1 MREKINALREIA
13 GDEFLCNELI
23 GWLSASES
31 DDFAEHVIRMWDITE
46 LQDDEEDE
54 EEESEE
60 SEGAE

>member
-1 MREKINALREIA
+1 MREKINALRELM

-23 GWLSASES
+23 SWLSASES

-46 LQDDEEDE
+46 LQDDESEDD

-60 SEGAE
+60 EE